1 MEEGDEITGTKDFQE
16 SRGCIITTLIMF
28 IIVILGIVI
37 LL

>member
-16 SRGCIITTLIMF
+16 LRGCIITTLIMF
-28 IIVILGIVI
+28 IVVIVGLVI

>member
-16 SRGCIITTLIMF
+16 LRGCIITTLIIF
-28 IIVILGIVI
+28 IIVILGVVI